1 MPNNFSI
8 TARNFVSQK
17 TLKIEGVIF
26 EFLVLKITNFQC
38 CVRKKR
44 KLDDYDYL
52 GRLLLQVYRTF
63 LNVFSCG
70 HRTLCPSALP
80 HLH

>member
-38 CVRKKR
+38 CVRKNGN
-44 KLDDYDYL
+44 LMTMITLAD
-52 GRLLLQVYRTF
+52 
-63 LNVFSCG
+63 FSCKF
-70 HRTLCPSALP
+70 TELS
-80 HLH
+80 